1 VQTKFGTEG
10 DSVNDAE
17 FQDVCDLI
25 VGKAM
30 EGYVRSEYGNL
41 WETHQCRPH
50 AYGHTWCPGYEL
62 PAGMLHGQAVA
73 TDMGFGA
80 YLSFVEGWVSE
91 EDMHRILKTI
101 SDCELSLYHPIMDDD
116 EMVWKT
122 HLGIVEKRGGNLCA
136 PIPKPLGFSGYLNDM
151 TKELLAS
158 RMHEYKELVSKYPRG
173 GRGVEELCVDVG
185 LEDPQSKKLQKR
197 AAAELS
203 QSEVSAGKL
212 ELLAKLRDDGLLTEE
227 QFNSQQQQIA

>member
-1 VQTKFGTEG
+1 
-10 DSVNDAE
+10 
-17 FQDVCDLI
+17 
-25 VGKAM
+25 
-30 EGYVRSEYGNL
+30 
-41 WETHQCRPH
+41 
-50 AYGHTWCPGYEL
+50 
-62 PAGMLHGQAVA
+62 MLHGQAVG

-91 EDMHRILKTI
+91 VDMHRILKTI

-116 EMVWKT
+116 EMIWKT

-151 TKELLAS
+151 SKEMLAQ
-158 RMHEYKELVSKYPRG
+158 RMNEYKEIVSKYPRD

-185 LEDPQSKKLQKR
+185 LEDPQSKKMEKR

-203 QSEVSAGKL
+203 SNEVSKGKL
-212 ELLAKLRDDGLLTEE
+212 ELLAKLKDEGLLTEE
-227 QFNSQQQQIA
+227 QFKAQQEQVA